1 MKHENGF
8 DFVEYPCASGKAD
21 ALVIILPGHANHPV
35 MFDKLAQQIR
45 DERPNTDILIVKAP
59 VPLGASKEHIRKNG
73 ARGADD
79 LYTWHKLSKNAG
91 ENAKLVLSHFF
102 NRVPVVDQLNVFA
115 DAQLQKRGL
124 GGDQLML
131 FGFSLGGAIAVQ
143 MGTRRPVAPAG
154 VVNHS
159 GPVFPIISPKSRPET
174 LFVMGEK
181 DDFFYA
187 GKMKVEPAK
196 PQKPSKGKLKK
207 AFDNALSDA
216 VAQVS
221 LHYDDSL
228 KRLQKAKL
236 PVEDKVIPGLG
247 HTINKN
253 SFAPAMDFM
262 RRKLG
267 KPKGP

>member
-35 MFDKLAQQIR
+35 MFDKLAKQIR

-187 GKMKVEPAK
+187 GKMKVEPAPPK
-196 PQKPSKGKLKK
+196 PPKGKLKK
-207 AFDNALSDA
+207 AFDNAVNDA
-216 VAQVS
+216 VSQVS

-253 SFAPAMDFM
+253 SFTPAMDFI

-267 KPKGP
+267 KPKAP

>member
-35 MFDKLAQQIR
+35 MFDRLAKQIR

-115 DAQLQKRGL
+115 DVQLQKRGL

-187 GKMKVEPAK
+187 VKMKVEPAK
-196 PQKPSKGKLKK
+196 PQKPPKGKLKK
-207 AFDNALSDA
+207 AFDNAVNDA

-253 SFAPAMDFM
+253 SFTPAMDFI
-262 RRKLG
+262 RRKLD
-267 KPKGP
+267 KPKAP